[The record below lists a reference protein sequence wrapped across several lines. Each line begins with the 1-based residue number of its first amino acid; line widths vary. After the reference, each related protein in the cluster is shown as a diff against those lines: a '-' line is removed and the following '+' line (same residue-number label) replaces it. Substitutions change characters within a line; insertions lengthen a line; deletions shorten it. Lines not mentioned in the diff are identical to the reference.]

1 MTITNEIQGQIDYL
15 RSEWAELSTLRH
27 GCVCGAGDGGDPI
40 DGLDTCC
47 QAHDDGYTAVGHSA
61 DTMWTIDGL
70 IKTAGADRALAL
82 CASSGDAWLD
92 HDHEQSHP
100 DPEGFRQ
107 RLIALFETRAWVG
120 DRLAQ
125 AQAAGE
131 WLGDTSQYVWD
142 WVNDTTAGAGSAVD
156 EAVES
161 FKSWMD
167 WAATQISSA
176 EPAPADVR
184 AGFDE
189 HVSYLSSL
197 GVSREQVDAAV
208 REAGVSPDQLDAGG
222 VDETALA

>member
-1 MTITNEIQGQIDYL
+1 MSITNEIQGQIDYL
-15 RSEWAELSTLRH
+15 QSEWTALSTLRH

-70 IKTAGADRALAL
+70 IKTASADRALAL
-82 CASSGDAWLD
+82 CAGGPDAWID
-92 HDHEQSHP
+92 PDHEKSHP

-131 WLGDTSQYVWD
+131 WLGDTSQDVWD
-142 WVNDTTAGAGSAVD
+142 WANDTAAGAGEAAD

-161 FKSWMD
+161 FKEWID
-167 WAATQISSA
+167 WAATQISAA
-176 EPAPADVR
+176 EPAPAEVR
-184 AGFDE
+184 AGFEE
-189 HVSYLSSL
+189 HVAYLASL
-197 GVSREQVDAAV
+197 GVSREQVDATV
-208 REAGVSPDQLDAGG
+208 REAGVSPEQLDTGG
-222 VDETALA
+222 VGETALA